1 MTTEAVGAAGDA
13 GESVPQPKL
22 WRRFLRRLLRFLD
35 PKGNPAEVIYGT
47 LLAGVVLATKVHKG
61 VTGGAIF
68 WSAVGAL
75 VLYWAAHVYADVI
88 GEQVKTRKRPGWAAI
103 RHAGA
108 DDWTRLRASLIPVL
122 VFEIVRLARGSV
134 NTSVLSALWLTVG
147 LLGAWGA
154 TAAFRSGARGVALVL
169 ETLVCGALGVLV
181 VVLKIVLY

>member
-1 MTTEAVGAAGDA
+1 MSIHAIGAD
-13 GESVPQPKL
+13 EPPPRL
-22 WRRFLRRLLRFLD
+22 WRRWFRRLLQFLD
-35 PKGNPAEVIYGT
+35 PQGNPSEVIYGT
-47 LLAGVVLATKVHKG
+47 LLAGVVLATKAHKG
-61 VTGGAIF
+61 VTGAAIF

-88 GEQVKTRKRPGWAAI
+88 GEQVKTRKRTTWATV
-103 RHAGA
+103 RHAAA

-122 VFEIVRLARGSV
+122 FFEIVRLGRGSV

-169 ETLVCGALGVLV
+169 ETTVCGLLGVLV
-181 VVLKIVLY
+181 VVLKVVLY

>member
-1 MTTEAVGAAGDA
+1 MSIHAIGAD
-13 GESVPQPKL
+13 EPRPRL
-22 WRRFLRRLLRFLD
+22 WRRCFRRLLQFLD

-47 LLAGVVLATKVHKG
+47 LLAGVVLATKAHKG
-61 VTGGAIF
+61 VTGASIF

-88 GEQVKTRKRPGWAAI
+88 GEQVKTRRRPTWATI
-103 RHAGA
+103 RHAGV

-122 VFEIVRLARGSV
+122 FFEIVRLARGSV
-134 NTSVLSALWLTVG
+134 NASVLSALWLTVG

-154 TAAFRSGARGVALVL
+154 TAAFRSGARGMALAI